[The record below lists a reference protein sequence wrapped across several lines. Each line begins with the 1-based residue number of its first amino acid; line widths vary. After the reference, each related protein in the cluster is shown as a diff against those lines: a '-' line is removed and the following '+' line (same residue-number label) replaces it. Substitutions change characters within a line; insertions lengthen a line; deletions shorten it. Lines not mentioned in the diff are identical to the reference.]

1 MLAFQVDTDLCSRCG
16 DCEKACYFEIIEQVQ
31 DHLPRIRPEN
41 ESLCNQCQHCLSVCH
56 SGALSINNKRPT
68 DSAEIREG
76 AYPQIQQMMMLV
88 RGRRSIRHYKNE
100 NVSKAI
106 IRQLLLAIANAPTGN
121 NTRKL
126 AFTVIDDL
134 QTMKAFQEK
143 LMIVLSAALNYD
155 KKKND
160 WFLENIGPVLRE
172 KGPSSIFYYAPHL
185 LIVSSPTEVYT
196 SKEDVIIA
204 LTYFELTAN
213 CAGLGTVWCGTVK
226 TMLESL
232 PELKKL
238 LNIPE
243 DSYYFPIL
251 FGLPAIK
258 YHRTTQRDDSAA
270 IQCVTI

>member
-1 MLAFQVDTDLCSRCG
+1 
-16 DCEKACYFEIIEQVQ
+16 
-31 DHLPRIRPEN
+31 
-41 ESLCNQCQHCLSVCH
+41 
-56 SGALSINNKRPT
+56 
-68 DSAEIREG
+68 
-76 AYPQIQQMMMLV
+76 MMMLV

-126 AFTVIDDL
+126 TFTVIDDL

-155 KKKND
+155 KKKNN

-172 KGPSSIFYYAPHL
+172 KGPSSIFYDAPHL